1 MKGQGFF
8 RRLGFALQGLRWA
21 LRHERSIRTHV
32 LATTVVLSY
41 LLVQRPPAVWWA
53 LAALS
58 IGLVVVAEL
67 VNSALETLID
77 HLHPDVHP
85 AIGTA
90 KDIAAGAVLVASV
103 MALVVAVA
111 CVLGHG

>member
-21 LRHERSIRTHV
+21 LRHERSIRTHA
-32 LATTVVLSY
+32 LATVVVACY
-41 LLVQRPPAVWWA
+41 LAIQRPPAVWWA

-58 IGLVVVAEL
+58 IALVVVAEL
-67 VNSALETLID
+67 INSALETLID
-77 HLHPDVHP
+77 HLHPDIHP
-85 AIGTA
+85 TIGAA

-111 CVLGHG
+111 CLVGNG